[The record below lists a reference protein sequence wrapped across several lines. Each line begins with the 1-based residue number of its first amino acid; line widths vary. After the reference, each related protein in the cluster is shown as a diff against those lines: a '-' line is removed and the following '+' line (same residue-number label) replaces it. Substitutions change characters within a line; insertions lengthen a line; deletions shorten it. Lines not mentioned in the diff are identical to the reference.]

1 MQKSKIKIT
10 NYDVFENGRI
20 KLSSILRYMQELA
33 CEDSDA
39 CGATY
44 ELLRSHN
51 MVFVITK
58 LALEFH
64 GDIYDGDEIELSTC
78 SHSIQGVTFVRRFV
92 ATKGDETVMTAVT
105 DWVLMNFET
114 RHVLRPAAIP
124 IPFPE
129 EHMLEAPIEVKRR
142 IELPDTTEYAV
153 HRVRYT
159 ELDENR
165 HLNNTVYADI
175 MIDNLPLPIP
185 DKRIDRCCINF
196 NGEACYGD
204 ELHVSCELR
213 DGVYLSAAENV
224 TGGKQCYTAE
234 LTFAGGNNA

>member
-1 MQKSKIKIT
+1 MQKAKIKIT

-33 CEDSDA
+33 REDSDA

-44 ELLRSHN
+44 GLLRSHN

-64 GDIYDGDEIELSTC
+64 GDIFDGDEIELSTC

-92 ATKGDETVMTAVT
+92 ATKDGETVMTAVT

-114 RHVLRPAAIP
+114 RHVMRPAAIP
-124 IPFPE
+124 VPFPE
-129 EHMLEAPIEVKRR
+129 EHMFEAPVEVKRR
-142 IELPDTTEYAV
+142 IELPDTTEYTL

-159 ELDENR
+159 ELDENH

-175 MIDNLPLPIP
+175 IIDNLPLPIP
-185 DKRIDRCCINF
+185 DKRICRCYINF
-196 NGEACYGD
+196 NGEACYGE
-204 ELHVSCELR
+204 ELHVTSELR
-213 DGVYLSAAENV
+213 GDVYLSAATNM

-234 LTFAGGNNA
+234 LTFAGGNNG